1 MLLTGSLGCLTPC
14 CQQFSV
20 MLPVR
25 RLLFME
31 SIAAQCQIANLFW
44 QEIGDEHYTCN
55 NGEERSLCGI
65 VLPELTRPFAAFDRG
80 LSGSHNGRHI
90 NSVWKAQMST
100 LFITAPEPCKRNN
113 WLVHLLSPANVLSRE
128 ARIWCSGEDKN
139 TPASSVMQLLYTSAP
154 YPACPIPTN
163 WRGSS
168 SSLTARSLDPFSC
181 GGLWRSVEENA
192 GKELFTLDLDL
203 VRWVCF
209 CTNDHLLKCFSE
221 ERSRFFTWDVSP
233 TSLTGHGV
241 WAFFFCRLRIL
252 HFSLCCS
259 LFFLPFFS
267 LKASSINLR
276 PLQFSPSMADW
287 SGRKG
292 SVGPRLSSSGP
303 VIVATKE
310 QSNNFFVIGLLL

>member
-1 MLLTGSLGCLTPC
+1 MLRTGILGCLTPC

-55 NGEERSLCGI
+55 NREERNLCGI

-128 ARIWCSGEDKN
+128 ARKWCS
-139 TPASSVMQLLYTSAP
+139 
-154 YPACPIPTN
+154 
-163 WRGSS
+163 R
-168 SSLTARSLDPFSC
+168 
-181 GGLWRSVEENA
+181 EEKKPSIFRNA
-192 GKELFTLDLDL
+192 DIVYICTL
-203 VRWVCF
+203 
-209 CTNDHLLKCFSE
+209 
-221 ERSRFFTWDVSP
+221 
-233 TSLTGHGV
+233 
-241 WAFFFCRLRIL
+241 
-252 HFSLCCS
+252 
-259 LFFLPFFS
+259 
-267 LKASSINLR
+267 SSI
-276 PLQFSPSMADW
+276 SHSY
-287 SGRKG
+287 
-292 SVGPRLSSSGP
+292 
-303 VIVATKE
+303 
-310 QSNNFFVIGLLL
+310 